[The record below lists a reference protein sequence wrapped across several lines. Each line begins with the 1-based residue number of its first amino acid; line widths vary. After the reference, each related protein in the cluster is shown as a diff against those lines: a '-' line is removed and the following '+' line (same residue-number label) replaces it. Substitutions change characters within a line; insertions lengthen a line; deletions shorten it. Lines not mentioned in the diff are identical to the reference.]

1 MKDNTIY
8 LCTAEEVLSIG
19 KDLGVSEDYL
29 LKLYFPELY
38 ITHEVKSLEDLLKN
52 RDSLIR
58 KDVEYNNTNKIE
70 LYNDSIDLLYNLYYK
85 SLVEKKQLDY
95 VLSGINK
102 IQLTIHPLTK
112 ITLPLEL
119 LFKFVHSS
127 DDIPLVKYNPGKGQE
142 NVYRLFTSE
151 RESENGKKIPQLY
164 EEHKFKKTKI
174 LKLISQIDN
183 RKKVTYAIREI
194 IDGEEIYIF
203 CGFLENGDIELQ
215 IDLKDNYKSVEYI
228 NTLIKEKLN
237 SLILVN
243 INKVLEQ
250 EVVIV
255 TIYMK
260 TYTMNILK

>member
-102 IQLTIHPLTK
+102 IQLTIHPLDKNNTT
-112 ITLPLEL
+112 I
-119 LFKFVHSS
+119 
-127 DDIPLVKYNPGKGQE
+127 G
-142 NVYRLFTSE
+142 
-151 RESENGKKIPQLY
+151 
-164 EEHKFKKTKI
+164 
-174 LKLISQIDN
+174 
-183 RKKVTYAIREI
+183 I
-194 IDGEEIYIF
+194 II
-203 CGFLENGDIELQ
+203 
-215 IDLKDNYKSVEYI
+215 
-228 NTLIKEKLN
+228 
-237 SLILVN
+237 
-243 INKVLEQ
+243 
-250 EVVIV
+250 
-255 TIYMK
+255 
-260 TYTMNILK
+260 